1 MSARDA
7 IGWGALGTG
16 AGAALLLAIS
26 HFGVAVDADKQDE
39 APTETTASA
48 IRSGQVS
55 ANKAFQARIGLKI
68 VPVLSATS
76 SDLARGFAR
85 GLDSGPLAAIEAEI
99 ATAKGAAQASTAE
112 ATRLAALAAADQ
124 SASRQ
129 SVEAARATAIADAAR
144 VRLAEQ
150 RIALEYGAGLAR
162 LGENGRHALLAA
174 IANGTASLI
183 RVDIPD
189 ASTRGARLAE
199 GGARIEL
206 LGPAAAADA
215 KLQTPGV
222 IGVVRGDAA
231 RRLNNG
237 RSVEVVADGSGVS
250 NGIAVPAD
258 AVVRWHGGL
267 WVYRQTGAETFERVE
282 LVDARPV
289 GGQWFVPAGL
299 AAGDRVVV
307 DGAGTLLALD
317 RAGDVTAGGD
327 D

>member
-7 IGWGALGTG
+7 IGWGALG
-16 AGAALLLAIS
+16 AGACAALVLAIG
-26 HFGVAVDADKQDE
+26 HFGASADADRAEE
-39 APTETTASA
+39 APAETTAA
-48 IRSGQVS
+48 AAKSGQVN
-55 ANKAFQARIGLKI
+55 ADKAFQARIGLK
-68 VPVLSATS
+68 VVVATSATT

-99 ATAKGAAQASTAE
+99 ATAKGAAQASAAE
-112 ATRLAALAAADQ
+112 AARLVALAAADE

-129 SVEAARATAIADAAR
+129 SVEAARAIAIADAAR

-150 RIALEYGAGLAR
+150 RIALEYGIGLAR

-174 IANGTASLI
+174 IANGTASLV
-183 RVDIPD
+183 RVDIPG
-189 ASTRGARLAE
+189 ASTRNARLTE

-215 KLQTPGV
+215 KLQTPGM
-222 IGVVRGDAA
+222 IGIVRGDAA

-237 RSVEVVADGSGVS
+237 LAVEVVADGSGVTD
-250 NGIAVPAD
+250 GIAIPAD
-258 AVVRWHGGL
+258 AVVRWHDGL

-282 LVDARPV
+282 LADARPIDNR
-289 GGQWFVPAGL
+289 WFVPAGL

-317 RAGDVTAGGD
+317 RAGDVTEGGD